1 MGRGMASDVSAI
13 EMMLKTN
20 EKARRSVSEW
30 IVQLARKI
38 HESPEDIVWFFEMR
52 QRMRELEE
60 KAKRISDEELEL
72 WEKEIEKELE
82 NSEPVEQSLETLIEI
97 GERSFRKFKRI
108 EVKLRELGVV

>member
-1 MGRGMASDVSAI
+1 MASDVRTI
-13 EMMLKTN
+13 EMMLKTD

-30 IVQLARKI
+30 IVQLAKKI
-38 HESPEDIVWFFEMR
+38 HEKPEDIVWFFEMQ
-52 QRMRELEE
+52 QRMREIEE
-60 KAKRISDEELEL
+60 KAKRISDEELER

-82 NSEPVEQSLETLIEI
+82 NSEPVRQSLETLMKI